1 MTKETNPEELS
12 AMIEE
17 MISNG
22 NLQMDMNYK
31 ATYDIADDG
40 WVKKLVIQMDMNAPG
55 QTSKARQ
62 VITLKP

>member
-1 MTKETNPEELS
+1 
-12 AMIEE
+12 MIEE

-22 NLQMDMNYK
+22 NLQMDMNFK